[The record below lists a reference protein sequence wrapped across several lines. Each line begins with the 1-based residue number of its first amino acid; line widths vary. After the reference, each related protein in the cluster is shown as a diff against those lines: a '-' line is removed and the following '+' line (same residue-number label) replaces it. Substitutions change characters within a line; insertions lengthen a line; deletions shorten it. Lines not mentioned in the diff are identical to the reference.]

1 MTDAQSKERKEI
13 PLTHDE
19 KNDKMQ
25 KSMKYV
31 TYLLLALVIALGA
44 AFGWFYLTQHRPIA
58 SDLKTKD
65 DEIFALKN
73 LLDKAKADL
82 DVKDAELLQ
91 TQAKIEELS
100 ATDKKKTEEIEKVDE
115 TYKSLIE
122 EMKKEIEEGNIEIT
136 NLKGELS
143 VNVLD
148 KILFDSGKTVVKP
161 EGLKVLKRVGD
172 ILKGVQD
179 KKIVVE
185 GHTDN
190 VPISPA
196 LKSRFP
202 TNWEL
207 STTRAVVVV
216 RYLQEKVGIDPALLA
231 ASGVSEFHPVADNT
245 NEEGKARNRRIE
257 IILKP
262 MLKAKNQ

>member
-1 MTDAQSKERKEI
+1 
-13 PLTHDE
+13 
-19 KNDKMQ
+19 
-25 KSMKYV
+25 MKYA
-31 TYLLLALVIALGA
+31 TYSLLALVIALTGV
-44 AFGWFYLTQHRPIA
+44 FGWFYFTHYRPAA
-58 SDLKTKD
+58 SELQSKD
-65 DEIFALKN
+65 NELFILKN

-82 DVKDAELLQ
+82 EVKDAQLNETEARLDEL
-91 TQAKIEELS
+91 TIN
-100 ATDKKKTEEIEKVDE
+100 DKKKAEEIERVDE
-115 TYKSLIE
+115 TYKALID

-148 KILFDSGKTVVKP
+148 KILFDSGKTTIKK
-161 EGLKVLKRVGD
+161 EGLAVLTRVGD
-172 ILKGVQD
+172 ILKNVKD

-196 LKSRFP
+196 LKPRFP

-207 STTRAVVVV
+207 STARAVVVV
-216 RYLQEKVGIDPALLA
+216 RYLQEKVGISPALLT
-231 ASGVSEFHPVADNT
+231 ASGVSEYHPVADNT
-245 NEEGKARNRRIE
+245 TEEGKARNRRIE

-262 MLKAKNQ
+262 MPQYKGE

>member
-1 MTDAQSKERKEI
+1 
-13 PLTHDE
+13 
-19 KNDKMQ
+19 
-25 KSMKYV
+25 MKYAAFS
-31 TYLLLALVIALGA
+31 LLALVIALTG
-44 AFGWFYLTQHRPIA
+44 AFGWFYIYNYRPA
-58 SDLKTKD
+58 VSDLKSRD
-65 DEIFALKN
+65 DELFTLNN

-82 DVKDAELLQ
+82 EVKDAQLR
-91 TQAKIEELS
+91 QAEARLEELTIS
-100 ATDKKKTEEIEKVDE
+100 DKKKAEEIEKVDE
-115 TYKSLIE
+115 TYQALLD

-148 KILFDSGKTVVKP
+148 KILFDSGKTAIKP
-161 EGLKVLKRVGD
+161 EGLAVLGRVGE
-172 ILKGVQD
+172 ILKNVKD

-190 VPISPA
+190 VPISSA

-207 STTRAVVVV
+207 STARAVVVV
-216 RYLQEKVGIDPALLA
+216 RYLHEKVGIAPSLLW
-231 ASGVSEFHPVADNT
+231 ASGVSEYHPVADNT
-245 NEEGKARNRRIE
+245 TGEGKARNRRIE

-262 MLKAKNQ
+262 MPQSKRE

>member
-1 MTDAQSKERKEI
+1 
-13 PLTHDE
+13 
-19 KNDKMQ
+19 
-25 KSMKYV
+25 MKYAAFS
-31 TYLLLALVIALGA
+31 LLALAIALTG
-44 AFGWFYLTQHRPIA
+44 AFGWFYFSQYRPA
-58 SDLKTKD
+58 VSDLRSKD
-65 DEIFALKN
+65 DELFALKN
-73 LLDKAKADL
+73 LYDKAKADL
-82 DVKDAELLQ
+82 DVKDSQLKQTEARLDEL
-91 TQAKIEELS
+91 TIS
-100 ATDKKKTEEIEKVDE
+100 DKKKAEEIQKVDD
-115 TYKSLIE
+115 TYTALID

-148 KILFDSGKTVVKP
+148 KILFDSGKTTIKK
-161 EGLKVLKRVGD
+161 EGLAILARVGE
-172 ILKGVQD
+172 ILKNVKD

-196 LKSRFP
+196 LKPRFP

-207 STTRAVVVV
+207 STARAVVVV

-231 ASGVSEFHPVADNT
+231 ASGVSEYHPVADNGS
-245 NEEGKARNRRIE
+245 EQGKARNRRIE

-262 MLKAKNQ
+262 MPPPRSE

>member
-1 MTDAQSKERKEI
+1 
-13 PLTHDE
+13 
-19 KNDKMQ
+19 
-25 KSMKYV
+25 MKYA
-31 TYLLLALVIALGA
+31 TYSLLALVIALTG
-44 AFGWFYLTQHRPIA
+44 AFGWFYFSHYRPLA
-58 SDLKTKD
+58 SELRSKD
-65 DEIFALKN
+65 DELFTLQN

-82 DVKDAELLQ
+82 EVKDAQLNETEARLEDL
-91 TQAKIEELS
+91 TI
-100 ATDKKKTEEIEKVDE
+100 TDKTKAEEIDKVDE
-115 TYKSLIE
+115 TYKALIDG
-122 EMKKEIEEGNIEIT
+122 MKKEIEEGNIEIT

-148 KILFDSGKTVVKP
+148 KILFDSGKTTIKK
-161 EGLKVLKRVGD
+161 EGLEVLARVGD
-172 ILKGVQD
+172 ILKNVKN

-207 STTRAVVVV
+207 STARAVVVV
-216 RYLQEKVGIDPALLA
+216 RYLQEKVGIEPSLLW
-231 ASGVSEFHPVADNT
+231 ASGVSEYHPVADNAT
-245 NEEGKARNRRIE
+245 EEGKARNRRIE

-262 MLKAKNQ
+262 MTKSESQ